1 MGKSI
6 LYGLIIIKLYQIE
19 FFLENTFTKIMIVF
33 SLKNITQK
41 NNIAK
46 IISSLI
52 IEVIKVIEMAN
63 SFRTTLK
70 IRMTKILA
78 WKKPKYLS
86 VFDNT
91 E

>member
-1 MGKSI
+1 
-6 LYGLIIIKLYQIE
+6 
-19 FFLENTFTKIMIVF
+19 MIVF
-33 SLKNITQK
+33 SLKNIAQK

-52 IEVIKVIEMAN
+52 IKVMKVIGMAN

-78 WKKPKYLS
+78 WKKPKYLY